1 MDDVQLLA
9 DFTVRHFQE
18 VGKQDD
24 ISLAL
29 RQLRQGV
36 SQKIA
41 GHDYRESQHFKDML
55 AHKVLVP
62 HGGLLQFRSC
72 QLAQGFLLGLETG
85 KFALDVPGLILQN
98 LDAESAK
105 LILNTLLI
113 YFPNASVEDIE
124 YRSDRKLNRN
134 LLQEL
139 GTCRY
144 ILDKRNVIL
153 MGATGAGKTYIACA
167 LGTAACRN
175 LYTVKYIRLPDLLNE
190 LAVARGEGC
199 YMDVM
204 KFYRKVSLLILDEWM
219 LIPLTKTES
228 RDLLEIVEARYER
241 SSTIFCSQ
249 FAPPGW
255 HERIAEDALADAVL
269 DRIENSSYKILIDG
283 DDSMRKRKG
292 FQSE

>member
-1 MDDVQLLA
+1 MLNQMTLNRLHEMKLSAMAEKYRTIAASAAEGQLSF
-9 DFTVRHFQE
+9 DEWF
-18 VGKQDD
+18 
-24 ISLAL
+24 
-29 RQLRQGV
+29 
-36 SQKIA
+36 
-41 GHDYRESQHFKDML
+41 
-55 AHKVLVP
+55 
-62 HGGLLQFRSC
+62 GLL
-72 QLAQGFLLGLETG
+72 
-85 KFALDVPGLILQN
+85 V
-98 LDAESAK
+98 DAEWDHRHTNRIARLMK
-105 LILNTLLI
+105 KATL

-190 LAVARGEGC
+190 LAVARGEDC

>member
-1 MDDVQLLA
+1 M
-9 DFTVRHFQE
+9 
-18 VGKQDD
+18 
-24 ISLAL
+24 
-29 RQLRQGV
+29 
-36 SQKIA
+36 
-41 GHDYRESQHFKDML
+41 
-55 AHKVLVP
+55 
-62 HGGLLQFRSC
+62 
-72 QLAQGFLLGLETG
+72 
-85 KFALDVPGLILQN
+85 
-98 LDAESAK
+98 
-105 LILNTLLI
+105 
-113 YFPNASVEDIE
+113 
-124 YRSDRKLNRN
+124 
-134 LLQEL
+134 
-139 GTCRY
+139 
-144 ILDKRNVIL
+144 IL

-283 DDSMRKRKG
+283 DDSMRKRKE